1 MKLDLFIY
9 LITVIILIIVG
20 YIDYKKRIISNKIN
34 IILAS
39 IGVINIILDFNNVK
53 MYLVST
59 AIVFTFFLLLSL
71 FSNGGIGGG
80 DIKLFTS
87 LALIFGKGILQVLQ
101 FTYAAAAITLIPG
114 IFTKKV
120 SWMSTTAMGP
130 FVAIGTLIHVINLI

>member
-1 MKLDLFIY
+1 MRFDLFIY

-20 YIDYKKRIISNKIN
+20 YIDYKKRIISDKVN
-34 IILAS
+34 IMLAL
-39 IGVINIILDFNNVK
+39 IGVINIILDFDNVK

-71 FSNGGIGGG
+71 FTNGGMGGG

-87 LALIFGKGILQVLQ
+87 LALIFGKGILPVLQ

-114 IFTKKV
+114 IFKGKV
-120 SWMSTTAMGP
+120 NWMSTTAMGP
-130 FVAIGTLIHVINLI
+130 FAAIGTLVHVINLI